1 VLINIGDVALWF
13 LGPFPIRIRVRITTM
28 IYEKER
34 KVAIEAVL
42 SSCELCREVQDG
54 LLLRG
59 TPDKGEPWDGTL
71 SKEDRSP
78 VTVADFG
85 SQALISHYLKKTFPD
100 DNLVGEENA
109 RLLRQPEN
117 LRIKEA
123 VLDIVKRF
131 FPDLSPTE
139 VLDAIER
146 GSGDGSPTGRFWTVD
161 PIDGTKG
168 FLRKDQY
175 AVALALI
182 EEGEVVLGV
191 LGCPNLPLEGLDP
204 AGIRGSLFVAVRN
217 EGTFIRGLEETR
229 ERKIGVDGV
238 SDPAQAVFC
247 ESVESSH
254 SSHEDS
260 AKIAADLGI
269 TRPPILMDS
278 LCKYGIV
285 ARGDASFYI
294 RIPGR
299 KLYVEKIWDHA
310 AGLIIVLEAGG
321 IVTDIDGR
329 PLNFSLGRTLKAN
342 RGIVASNGRI
352 HQRIIDT
359 VKKDLMTE

>member
-1 VLINIGDVALWF
+1 M
-13 LGPFPIRIRVRITTM
+13 TTM
-28 IYEKER
+28 YEKER

-42 SSCELCREVQDG
+42 SACDLCRNVQVG
-54 LLLRG
+54 LLSRE
-59 TPDKGEPWDGTL
+59 TPDKGEPWNGTPWNGTL

-85 SQALISHYLKKTFPD
+85 SQALISHYLRKAFPND
-100 DNLVGEENA
+100 PLVGEENS
-109 RLLRQPEN
+109 RLLRQTEN
-117 LRIKEA
+117 VKIKEA
-123 VLDIVKRF
+123 VLDIVNRF
-131 FPDLSPTE
+131 IPDLCPTE

-146 GSGDGSPTGRFWTVD
+146 GSGNGGPKGRFWTVD

-191 LGCPNLPLEGLDP
+191 LGCPNLPLHGLDP
-204 AGIRGSLFVAVRN
+204 AGVRGSLFVAVRK
-217 EGTFIRGLEETR
+217 EGTFIRGFEETR
-229 ERKIGVDGV
+229 ETKIGVDGV
-238 SDPAQAVFC
+238 PDPAQATYC

-260 AKIAADLGI
+260 ASIAGNLGI
-269 TRPPILMDS
+269 TKPPILMDS

-294 RIPGR
+294 RIPSR
-299 KLYVEKIWDHA
+299 KTYVEKIWDHA
-310 AGLIIVLEAGG
+310 AGLVIVLEAGG
-321 IVTDIDGR
+321 IVSDIDGR

-342 RGIVASNGRI
+342 RGIVASNGLI
-352 HQRIIDT
+352 HRRIIDT
-359 VKKDLMTE
+359 VKKTLMRG

>member
-1 VLINIGDVALWF
+1 MA
-13 LGPFPIRIRVRITTM
+13 
-28 IYEKER
+28 YEKECN
-34 KVAIEAVL
+34 VAVEAVL
-42 SSCELCREVQDG
+42 AACTLCREVQAG
-54 LLLRG
+54 LFSKG
-59 TPDKGEPWDGTL
+59 TPDKGEPGKGGPWKGTL

-85 SQALISHYLKKTFPD
+85 SQALISHHLRKSFPKD
-100 DNLVGEENA
+100 KLVGEESA
-109 RLLRQPEN
+109 RLLRQTEN
-117 LRIKEA
+117 IQIKEA
-123 VLDIVKRF
+123 VLDIVNRF
-131 FPDLSPTE
+131 TPDLSPSE

-146 GSGDGSPTGRFWTVD
+146 GSGDGGPAGRFWTVD

-191 LGCPNLPLEGLDP
+191 LGCPNLPLSGLDP
-204 AGIRGSLFVAVRN
+204 AGTRGSLFVAVRT
-217 EGTFIRGLEETR
+217 EGAFIRGPEGTTKT
-229 ERKIGVDGV
+229 KIGVDDV

-260 AKIAADLGI
+260 ARIAGDLGI
-269 TRPPILMDS
+269 TKPPILMDS

-299 KLYVEKIWDHA
+299 KSYVEKIWDHA

-342 RGIVASNGRI
+342 RGIVASNGKI

-359 VKKDLMTE
+359 VKKHLTRA

>member
-1 VLINIGDVALWF
+1 
-13 LGPFPIRIRVRITTM
+13 M
-28 IYEKER
+28 IYENER
-34 KVAIEAVL
+34 KVAVEAVL
-42 SSCELCREVQDG
+42 SACELCSEVQTG
-54 LLLRG
+54 LFSRG
-59 TPDKGEPWDGTL
+59 RSDKNEPWKGGPWKGGPWKGRPWKGRPWKGTL

-85 SQALISHYLKKTFPD
+85 SQALISHYLRKAFPD
-100 DNLVGEENA
+100 DELVGEENSL
-109 RLLRQPEN
+109 LLRQPEN
-117 LRIKEA
+117 IQIKEA

-131 FPDLSPTE
+131 IPDLSPTA
-139 VLDAIER
+139 VLDTIER
-146 GSGDGSPTGRFWTVD
+146 GSGEGGPKRRFWTVD

-168 FLRKDQY
+168 FIRKDQY

-182 EEGEVVLGV
+182 EKGEVVLGV
-191 LGCPNLPLEGLDP
+191 LGCPNLPLHGLDP
-204 AGIRGSLFVAVRN
+204 EGNRGSLFVAVRT
-217 EGTFIRGLEETR
+217 EGTFIRDLEEAR
-229 ERKIGVDGV
+229 ETKIAVDDV

-260 AKIAADLGI
+260 ARIAANLRI
-269 TRPPILMDS
+269 TKPPILMDS

-285 ARGDASFYI
+285 ARGDASYYI

-299 KLYVEKIWDHA
+299 KSYVEKIWDHA

-329 PLNFSLGRTLKAN
+329 PLDFSLGRTLKAN

-359 VKKDLMTE
+359 VKKELMTD